1 MYGSSEIRC
10 PAGLPIVHSLLTT
23 GRPRQLLRYQN
34 GPVNGKC
41 KQNHVPQG
49 SIWGRGILIEYL
61 RFWGI
66 ELSVF
71 GSAVGVCSVCS
82 SSGAPY
88 SHVADKKG
96 PLCTQDQ
103 KIDRQNRQSL
113 GSPAPTLPPW
123 YPPHPSP
130 RICFKAI
137 PEGPHIQPLGN
148 WDHNSFYSMVFWGL
162 IP

>member
-1 MYGSSEIRC
+1 MSCRSTNRSFPTNNRQATAAPPLPKWPCKRKMQAEPCSTRVHLGKRNSDRVPEVLGYRAFSLWVSSWRMQC
-10 PAGLPIVHSLLTT
+10 LL
-23 GRPRQLLRYQN
+23 
-34 GPVNGKC
+34 K
-41 KQNHVPQG
+41 
-49 SIWGRGILIEYL
+49 
-61 RFWGI
+61 FWW
-66 ELSVF
+66 
-71 GSAVGVCSVCS
+71 
-82 SSGAPY
+82 SGAPY
-88 SHVADKKG
+88 SHVADKKGG

-103 KIDRQNRQSL
+103 KIDRQNHQSL

-123 YPPHPSP
+123 YPLHPSP